1 MALVRLKNRAPS
13 LFSSSRRGDDQ
24 KDASSRKSWLALVF
38 VLPLLLGVGCSS
50 SAPVAYSVVAF
61 QDSNA
66 ITITKN
72 ASASVFITSQTDAS
86 SKIKDIRISPA
97 SIVVDRDE
105 TIKLSARVYGA
116 DGLALP
122 DVECVWTAAD
132 PRAGTISNDGIFS
145 AGANP
150 GIFEDAISVTSVQ
163 DSFTGLQYASAT
175 ASVTVIGEASTSILT
190 EVAILPGSPTVL
202 GGQIYRLR
210 AVGFDEDGLII
221 QGISFVWRVNDSVLG
236 RVNDTGYLTVEALEG
251 TYRDAVSVTGIWD
264 GVEISRAVDV
274 TVLETPESDDFL
286 NVQVLPQRFQ
296 LDSGGRLQL
305 RAVALNG
312 LGELVNGT
320 ELRWSII
327 DSDAG
332 SIGSDG
338 LFFAGDTPGVYTE
351 AVRVEAIVPGQQGL
365 TRAVDFASVVIRSEQ
380 TTRRLENVRIFP
392 GAATVTPKGRVLLTT
407 LAVDEFGDPVKNVLV
422 SWATTQDGVGE
433 MDDLGRFVATG
444 SPGKYPDALQV
455 TVIQQLGDETIA
467 RTETVDVIITGAL
480 TDLEIR
486 PKLTTIDSGQ
496 SVHFSVLGLDENGV
510 ALSGLVVLWSVT
522 DDEIGIIDAFGNFT
536 AGDSSGL
543 HSDVIR
549 AEVIQTLPSQQ

>member
-1 MALVRLKNRAPS
+1 MALVRLKNRAPG

-122 DVECVWTAAD
+122 DVEFVWTAAD
-132 PRAGTISNDGIFS
+132 PRAGTISNDGVFS

-175 ASVTVIGEASTSILT
+175 ASVTVIGEASSSILT

-202 GGQIYRLR
+202 SGQIYRLR

-320 ELRWSII
+320 ELRWSMI

-332 SIGSDG
+332 SVGSDG
-338 LFFAGDTPGVYTE
+338 VFFAGDTPGVYTE

-380 TTRRLENVRIFP
+380 TTRRLENVRVFP

-407 LAVDEFGDPVKNVLV
+407 LAVDEFGDPVKNLLV

-444 SPGKYPDALQV
+444 SPGKYPDALRV
-455 TVIQQLGDETIA
+455 TVIQQLGDETIT

-480 TDLEIR
+480 AELEIR

-496 SVHFSVLGLDENGV
+496 SVHFSILGLDENGV
-510 ALSGLVVLWSVT
+510 A
-522 DDEIGIIDAFGNFT
+522 
-536 AGDSSGL
+536 
-543 HSDVIR
+543 
-549 AEVIQTLPSQQ
+549 